1 MGQKENLGRKML
13 VKKNQG
19 KKVVLV
25 KIYFGQTKFWD

>member
-13 VKKNQG
+13 VKKNLS